1 MVGKAKRGQF
11 LKLNNTGFIIL
22 LSSNSPSPTQCHP
35 KSMCIHQLASHRPVL
50 SLILEDQTPVAWV
63 TLHNDK
69 SNEDW
74 KSKMFR
80 KSLLKWRELERTPA
94 PTPLGLT
101 MSGSSGKGM
110 W

>member
-1 MVGKAKRGQF
+1 MVGQAKRGQF

-22 LSSNSPSPTQCHP
+22 LSSNSPSPTASPQKHVHT
-35 KSMCIHQLASHRPVL
+35 SVSLAETAL

-63 TLHNDK
+63 TLHNDT

-74 KSKMFR
+74 ESKMFR

-101 MSGSSGKGM
+101 MSGSSGKRM